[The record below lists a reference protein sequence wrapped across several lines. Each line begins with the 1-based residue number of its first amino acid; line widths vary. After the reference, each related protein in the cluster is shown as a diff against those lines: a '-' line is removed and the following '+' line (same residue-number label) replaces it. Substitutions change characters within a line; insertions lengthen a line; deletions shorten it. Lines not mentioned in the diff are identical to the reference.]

1 MGRPPNIPT
10 QSPSRPWVPPI
21 HLSVLRG
28 TAPPHVNKVRQFVVP
43 MPPVPEATAHAIR
56 NASTT
61 QNPFAAQQNRIR
73 ILTAKVQDQRAKAA
87 VSQKRVAEL
96 EDLKD
101 QGLRDIRETRQR
113 ETAEIVAN
121 WERKLRSRYNK
132 EVASAQAAW
141 QAELDEACEAKRQ
154 AWRLAHKEEEN
165 DTIEEPSRK
174 RAKLQLEPEETST
187 VDDAVAVGVVEK
199 SAPSVVGLDEV
210 VAKKD
215 RLRQKVGQAEA
226 SLEQLTETRT
236 EMIWL
241 LKQVIKAEEKRKMDL
256 QKQKA
261 AKEGPTSNR

>member
-1 MGRPPNIPT
+1 MGRPPNVPS

-28 TAPPHVNKVRQFVVP
+28 TALPHVNKVRQFVVP
-43 MPPVPEATAHAIR
+43 MPPVPEATAQAIR
-56 NASTT
+56 TASST

-73 ILTAKVQDQRAKAA
+73 ILTAKVQDQRAKAS

-101 QGLRDIRETRQR
+101 QELRDIRETRQK

-132 EVASAQAAW
+132 EAASAQAAW
-141 QAELDEACEAKRQ
+141 QAEVDEACDAKRQ
-154 AWRLAHKEEEN
+154 AWRLAHKDGDDE
-165 DTIEEPSRK
+165 TSEEPARK
-174 RAKLQLEPEETST
+174 RAKLELDQKEESATAAAI
-187 VDDAVAVGVVEK
+187 DAVQRP
-199 SAPSVVGLDEV
+199 APLVVGLENV

-215 RLRQKVGQAEA
+215 RLQQKVGQAEA
-226 SLEQLTETRT
+226 SLEHLTETRT

-256 QKQKA
+256 QKQKT
-261 AKEGPTSNR
+261 AKEGPASNR

>member
-1 MGRPPNIPT
+1 MGRPPNVPS

-21 HLSVLRG
+21 HVSVLRG

-43 MPPVPEATAHAIR
+43 LSPVPEVTAQAIR
-56 NASTT
+56 TASST

-101 QGLRDIRETRQR
+101 QGLRDIRETRQK
-113 ETAEIVAN
+113 ETAEIVSN

-132 EVASAQAAW
+132 EAASAQAAW
-141 QAELDEACEAKRQ
+141 QAEVDEACAAKRQ
-154 AWRLAHKEEEN
+154 AWRLAHNEDDDTSEE
-165 DTIEEPSRK
+165 SARK
-174 RAKLQLEPEETST
+174 RAKLQQGQEYDLPAAAAAEI
-187 VDDAVAVGVVEK
+187 DAVEK
-199 SAPSVVGLDEV
+199 PAPSVVGLEDV

-215 RLRQKVGQAEA
+215 RLQQKVGQAEA

-256 QKQKA
+256 KQKA
-261 AKEGPTSNR
+261 AQEKPAGSR

>member
-1 MGRPPNIPT
+1 MGRPPNVPC
-10 QSPSRPWVPPI
+10 QSPTRPWVPPI

-28 TAPPHVNKVRQFVVP
+28 SAAPHPNKVRQFVVP
-43 MPPVPEATAHAIR
+43 MPPVPEATAQAIR
-56 NASTT
+56 MASTT
-61 QNPFAAQQNRIR
+61 PFFQQQNRIR

-101 QGLRDIRETRQR
+101 QGLRDIRETRQK

-132 EVASAQAAW
+132 EAALAQAAW
-141 QAELDEACEAKRQ
+141 QAEVDEACAAKRQ
-154 AWRLAHKEEEN
+154 AWRLAHTEEEDGN
-165 DTIEEPSRK
+165 EEPAQK
-174 RAKLQLEPEETST
+174 RAKLQQEEASALEEDTETK
-187 VDDAVAVGVVEK
+187 V
-199 SAPSVVGLDEV
+199 APSVVGLEEV
-210 VAKKD
+210 VSRKD
-215 RLRQKVGQAEA
+215 QLQQKIGQAEA

-256 QKQKA
+256 QKKTTTPA
-261 AKEGPTSNR
+261 APNR